1 MEVYFV
7 GDLAVCAGGAEAGC
21 GEVPAVAALDAVAV
35 ARLRPQQEHGD
46 ARAEQGERQV
56 GGPGQAQPVRRLRG
70 QAGRAEEA
78 AAAVGRALAAVP
90 HQRGGPRVF
99 GRAGMSAA
107 VGSSYGILQ
116 QNDRMG
122 NNGSMA
128 EFW

>member
-1 MEVYFV
+1 MEVDFV
-7 GDLAVCAGGAEAGC
+7 GDLAICAGGAEAGG

-35 ARLRPQQEHGD
+35 ARLRPQQEHGG

-56 GGPGQAQPVRRLRG
+56 GGPGEAQPVGRLRG

-90 HQRGGPRVF
+90 HQRGGPRVSGGA
-99 GRAGMSAA
+99 GRSAT
-107 VGSSYGILQ
+107 YGILQ

>member
-1 MEVYFV
+1 MEVDFV
-7 GDLAVCAGGAEAGC
+7 GDLAIGAGGAEAGC

-35 ARLRPQQEHGD
+35 ARLRPQQEHRD

-56 GGPGQAQPVRRLRG
+56 GGPGEAQPVRRLRG

-90 HQRGGPRVF
+90 HQRGGPRVS
-99 GRAGMSAA
+99 GRVGRSAA

-116 QNDRMG
+116 QNSRKW
-122 NNGSMA
+122 NNGALA
-128 EFW
+128 EF

>member
-1 MEVYFV
+1 MEVDFV
-7 GDLAVCAGGAEAGC
+7 GDLAICAGGAEAGC

-35 ARLRPQQEHGD
+35 ARLRPQEEHRD

-56 GGPGQAQPVRRLRG
+56 GGPGEAQPVRRLRG

-90 HQRGGPRVF
+90 HQRGGPRVS
-99 GRAGMSAA
+99 GRVGRSAA

-116 QNDRMG
+116 QNSRKW
-122 NNGSMA
+122 NNGALA
-128 EFW
+128 EF